1 MQRINTLYAKGV
13 IHYAHQDFDH
23 YILIIEDR
31 DENNFPSLLMI
42 KLDHGFCV
50 EDIIDIDHPNFETID
65 IAKHIVTR
73 SDDTIYLGQMVGE
86 NGEKSFIEIKNYK
99 LQIAEYP
106 DTQMFKKLKNDI
118 ENFQSKVED
127 QHFKNMKINLVK
139 NVNETK
145 YIIGELYTKENNYIG
160 AFYMKYD
167 MLKDNI
173 ICEKI
178 YNADEYK
185 YNFKNLLITKDKDVV
200 LYGNKVME
208 NGERQIF
215 IDRFFDCY

>member
-1 MQRINTLYAKGV
+1 MQKINTLYSKGT

-73 SDDTIYLGQMVGE
+73 SDDTIYVGQMVGE

-106 DTQMFKKLKNDI
+106 DTQLFKKLKNDI

-139 NVNETK
+139 NVNEIK

-167 MLKDNI
+167 LLKDNI

-185 YNFKNLLITKDKDVV
+185 YNFKNLFVTKDKDVV
-200 LYGNKVME
+200 IYGSKVME
-208 NGERQIF
+208 NGEHQIF

>member
-1 MQRINTLYAKGV
+1 MQKINTLYSKGT
-13 IHYAHQDFDH
+13 IHYVHQDFDDFF
-23 YILIIEDR
+23 LIIEDR
-31 DENNFPSLLMI
+31 DEDNNPSLLMV
-42 KLDHGFCV
+42 KLDHGFYV
-50 EDIIDIDHPNFETID
+50 EDIIDIDHPDYESIE
-65 IAKHIVTR
+65 IIKHVVTR
-73 SDDTIYLGQMVGE
+73 NDDTIYLGQMVGK
-86 NGEKSFIEIKNYK
+86 NGEKFFIEIKNYK
-99 LQIAEYP
+99 LQTAEYP
-106 DTQMFKKLKNDI
+106 DTQLFKKLKNDI
-118 ENFQSKVED
+118 ENFQSKIED
-127 QHFKNMKINLVK
+127 PHFKNMKINLVK
-139 NVNETK
+139 NANEIR